1 MNAIVAYIYPHPQNN
16 IVSTDG
22 SLHMKNAIPDLT
34 HLFLMPIVAGT
45 EYTKVTKVIEGEPQI
60 IEREIKKVHLE
71 G

>member
-1 MNAIVAYIYPHPQNN
+1 M
-16 IVSTDG
+16 
-22 SLHMKNAIPDLT
+22 L
-34 HLFLMPIVAGT
+34 IVAGT

>member
-1 MNAIVAYIYPHPQNN
+1 MLII
-16 IVSTDG
+16 
-22 SLHMKNAIPDLT
+22 
-34 HLFLMPIVAGT
+34 AGT

>member
-1 MNAIVAYIYPHPQNN
+1 MITVTCIHLHSQND
-16 IVSTDG
+16 ILSTEDFY
-22 SLHMKNAIPDLT
+22 AIPDLT
-34 HLFLMPIVAGT
+34 HLFLMLIIAGT

>member
-1 MNAIVAYIYPHPQNN
+1 MTLFPLKAPCIW
-16 IVSTDG
+16 
-22 SLHMKNAIPDLT
+22 KNAMPDLT
-34 HLFLMPIVAGT
+34 HLFLMLIVAGT

>member
-1 MNAIVAYIYPHPQNN
+1 M
-16 IVSTDG
+16 
-22 SLHMKNAIPDLT
+22 PDLT
-34 HLFLMPIVAGT
+34 HLFLMLTVAGT